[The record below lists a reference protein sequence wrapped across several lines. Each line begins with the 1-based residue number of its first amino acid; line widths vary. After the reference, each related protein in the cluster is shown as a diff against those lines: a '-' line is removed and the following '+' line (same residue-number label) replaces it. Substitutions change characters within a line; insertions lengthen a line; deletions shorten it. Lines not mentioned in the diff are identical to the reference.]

1 LCLHALIWLDAS
13 GERVYSLSVSR
24 AENLRVVAFGGGT
37 GLPVL
42 LRGLR
47 DRVGDLTA
55 VVTVADDGGSSG
67 RLRQELGVAPPGDV
81 RNCLVAL
88 AGRRRLAEVFNYR
101 FEAPG
106 DLNDHS
112 VGNIIIAALSD
123 MAGGFCEGVEQA
135 ARFLRIKGRV
145 FPAATESLT
154 LVVRY
159 ADGTV
164 TRGESVVHEVGKQ
177 VSEVVV
183 EPSGTPA
190 PTGVIEAIGAA
201 DVLVLGP
208 GSLFTSTIP
217 ALLGVGVREALADF
231 DGPVLYVAN
240 VMTQQGETGDF
251 TVSDHVRA
259 ITDHVGPVVTD
270 VLVHSGDLSPETLA
284 RYEAEEAAPV
294 EVDREVLRE
303 MGLRVRETDLLAK
316 ESRSGVRHDPRLLA
330 REVCEAA
337 LVRL

>member
-1 LCLHALIWLDAS
+1 MGRMED
-13 GERVYSLSVSR
+13 
-24 AENLRVVAFGGGT
+24 LRVVAFGGGT

-47 DRVGDLTA
+47 DRVRDLTA

-88 AGRRRLAEVFNYR
+88 AGRKRLAEVFNYR

-135 ARFLRIKGRV
+135 ARFLRIKGTV
-145 FPAATESLT
+145 LPAATESLT

-164 TRGESVVHEVGKQ
+164 TRGESVVHDAGKR
-177 VSEVVV
+177 VSRVAV
-183 EPSGTPA
+183 EPEGVPA
-190 PTGVIEAIGAA
+190 PPGVIEAIEGA

-217 ALLGVGVREALADF
+217 ALLGGRVREALAAF
-231 DGPVLYVAN
+231 EGPVLYVSN
-240 VMTQQGETGDF
+240 VMTQPGETGGF
-251 TVSDHVRA
+251 AVSDHVAA
-259 ITDHVGPVVTD
+259 ISEHLGPVVTD
-270 VLVHSGDLSPETLA
+270 VLVHRGALSPGVLA
-284 RYEAEEAAPV
+284 RYEVEEAAPV
-294 EVDREVLRE
+294 ASDLGALRG
-303 MGLRVRETDLLAK
+303 MGLRVHAADVL
-316 ESRSGVRHDPRLLA
+316 SRDDRAGVRHDPDRLA
-330 REVCEAA
+330 EEVCGVA

>member
-1 LCLHALIWLDAS
+1 MEKVD
-13 GERVYSLSVSR
+13 G
-24 AENLRVVAFGGGT
+24 LRVVAFGGGT

-42 LRGLR
+42 LRGLK
-47 DRVGDLTA
+47 DRVGGLTA

-88 AGRRRLAEVFNYR
+88 AGRRSVAEVFNYR

-145 FPAATESLT
+145 FPAAMESLT

-159 ADGTV
+159 VDGTV
-164 TRGESVVHEVGKQ
+164 TRGESIVHEVGKA
-177 VSEVVV
+177 VAKVAV
-183 EPSGTPA
+183 EPPGVPA
-190 PTGVIEAIGAA
+190 PPGVIMAIREA
-201 DVLVLGP
+201 DLVVLGP

-217 ALLGVGVREALADF
+217 ALLGGGVREELGRF
-231 DGPVLYVAN
+231 GGPVVYVSNA
-240 VMTQQGETGDF
+240 MTQPGETGGF

-259 ITDHVGPVVTD
+259 ITEHLGPVVTD
-270 VLVHSGDLSPETLA
+270 VLVHSGKFSRAVLE

-294 EVDREVLRE
+294 MVDEEELRG
-303 MGLRVRETDLLAK
+303 MGLRLRRATVL
-316 ESRSGVRHDPRLLA
+316 SGDDRAEIRHDPGRLA
-330 REVCEAA
+330 EEVCGAA

>member
-1 LCLHALIWLDAS
+1 M
-13 GERVYSLSVSR
+13 GRV
-24 AENLRVVAFGGGT
+24 EDLRVVAFGGGT

-42 LRGLR
+42 LTGLR

-112 VGNIIIAALSD
+112 VGNIIIAALAD

-154 LVVRY
+154 LAVRY
-159 ADGTV
+159 ADGSV
-164 TRGESVVHEVGKQ
+164 TRGESVVHETGK
-177 VSEVVV
+177 EVVEVAV
-183 EPSGTPA
+183 EPAGVSA
-190 PTGVIEAIGAA
+190 PPGVVEAIRAA

-217 ALLGVGVREALADF
+217 ALLGGGVEEALSGF
-231 DGPVLYVAN
+231 PGPVVYVAN
-240 VMTQQGETGDF
+240 VMTQPGETAGYA
-251 TVSDHVRA
+251 VSDHLRA
-259 ITDHVGPVVTD
+259 IAAHVGPVVTD
-270 VLVHSGDLSPETLA
+270 VLVHSGELPPDLLA
-284 RYEAEEAAPV
+284 RYAAEDAVPV

-303 MGLRVRETDLLAK
+303 SGIRVREADLLSKDAAA
-316 ESRSGVRHDPRLLA
+316 GVRHDPGRLA
-330 REVCEAA
+330 EEVCGAA

>member
-1 LCLHALIWLDAS
+1 MD
-13 GERVYSLSVSR
+13 RV
-24 AENLRVVAFGGGT
+24 EDLRVVAFGGGT

-47 DRVGDLTA
+47 DRVRDLTA

-88 AGRRRLAEVFNYR
+88 AGRKRLAEVFNYR

-106 DLNDHS
+106 DLNAHS
-112 VGNIIIAALSD
+112 VGNIIIAALAD

-135 ARFLRIKGRV
+135 ARFLRIKGTV

-164 TRGESVVHEVGKQ
+164 TRGESVVQGVGKRVAG
-177 VSEVVV
+177 VSV
-183 EPSGTPA
+183 EPEGVPA
-190 PTGVIEAIGAA
+190 PPGVIEAIEKA

-217 ALLGVGVREALADF
+217 ALLGCGVRGALAAF
-231 DGPVLYVAN
+231 DGPVVYVSN
-240 VMTQQGETGDF
+240 VMTQPGETGGF
-251 TVSDHVRA
+251 AVSDHVRA
-259 ITDHVGPVVTD
+259 ISAHLGPVVTD
-270 VLVHSGDLSPETLA
+270 VLVHRGNLSPGVLA
-284 RYEAEEAAPV
+284 RYEAEEATPV
-294 EVDREVLRE
+294 ASDLGALRG
-303 MGLRVRETDLLAK
+303 MGLRVRAADVL
-316 ESRSGVRHDPRLLA
+316 SRDDRAGVRHDPDRLA
-330 REVCEAA
+330 EEVCEAA

>member
-1 LCLHALIWLDAS
+1 M
-13 GERVYSLSVSR
+13 GRV
-24 AENLRVVAFGGGT
+24 EDLRVVAFGGGT

-42 LRGLR
+42 LTGLR
-47 DRVGDLTA
+47 DRIGDLTA

-112 VGNIIIAALSD
+112 VGNIIIAALAD
-123 MAGGFCEGVEQA
+123 IAGGFCEGVEQA

-159 ADGTV
+159 ADGSV
-164 TRGESVVHEVGKQ
+164 TRGESVVHETGK
-177 VSEVVV
+177 EVVEVAV
-183 EPSGTPA
+183 EPAGVSA
-190 PTGVIEAIGAA
+190 PPGVVEAIRAA

-217 ALLGVGVREALADF
+217 ALLGGGVEEALSGF
-231 DGPVLYVAN
+231 TGPVVYVAN
-240 VMTQQGETGDF
+240 VMTQPGETAGYA
-251 TVSDHVRA
+251 VSDHLRA
-259 ITDHVGPVVTD
+259 IAAHVGSVVTD
-270 VLVHSGDLSPETLA
+270 VLVHSGELPPDLLA
-284 RYEAEEAAPV
+284 RYAAEDAVPV

-303 MGLRVRETDLLAK
+303 SGIRVREADLLSKDAAA
-316 ESRSGVRHDPRLLA
+316 GVRHDPGRLA
-330 REVCEAA
+330 EEVCGAA

>member
-1 LCLHALIWLDAS
+1 M
-13 GERVYSLSVSR
+13 RSV
-24 AENLRVVAFGGGT
+24 ENLKVVAFGGGT

-112 VGNIIIAALSD
+112 VGNIIIAALAD

-135 ARFLRIKGRV
+135 SRFLRIKGRV
-145 FPAATESLT
+145 FPAAMESLT

-164 TRGESVVHEVGKQ
+164 TRGESVVHETGKQ
-177 VSEVVV
+177 VSEVAV
-183 EPSGTPA
+183 EPSGVPA
-190 PTGVIEAIGAA
+190 PKGVIEAIEGA

-217 ALLGVGVREALADF
+217 ALLGGGVREAIEDF
-231 DGPVLYVAN
+231 TGPVVYVAN
-240 VMTQQGETGDF
+240 VMTQQGETSDF

-259 ITDHVGPVVTD
+259 IVEHVGPVVTD
-270 VLVHSGDLSPETLA
+270 VLVHAGDLPPGTLA
-284 RYEAEEAAPV
+284 RYEAEDATPV
-294 EVDREVLRE
+294 VVDRESLRE
-303 MGLRVRETDLLAK
+303 MDLRWTEKELLSA
-316 ESRSGVRHDPRLLA
+316 ENSDGVRHDPELLA
-330 REVCEAA
+330 KEVCEAV

>member
-1 LCLHALIWLDAS
+1 M
-13 GERVYSLSVSR
+13 RSV
-24 AENLRVVAFGGGT
+24 ENLKIVAFGGGT

-88 AGRRRLAEVFNYR
+88 AGRRRLAEVFEYR

-112 VGNIIIAALSD
+112 VGNIIIAALAD

-135 ARFLRIKGRV
+135 SRFLRIKGQV
-145 FPAATESLT
+145 FPAAMESLT

-164 TRGESVVHEVGKQ
+164 TRGESVVHETGKQ
-177 VSEVVV
+177 VSEVAV
-183 EPSGTPA
+183 EPPNVPA
-190 PTGVIEAIGAA
+190 PSGVIEAIGAA

-217 ALLGVGVREALADF
+217 ALLGGGVREALAGF
-231 DGPVLYVAN
+231 AGPVIYVAN
-240 VMTQQGETGDF
+240 VMTQQGETGGF

-259 ITDHVGPVVTD
+259 IAEHVGPVITD
-270 VLVHSGDLSPETLA
+270 VLVHSGALPPDTLA
-284 RYEAEEAAPV
+284 RYEAEDAGPV
-294 EVDREVLRE
+294 LIDRENLRG
-303 MGLRVRETDLLAK
+303 MGLRVKERDLLSK
-316 ESRSGVRHDPRLLA
+316 QSSGGVRHDPGLLA
-330 REVCEAA
+330 REVCEAV